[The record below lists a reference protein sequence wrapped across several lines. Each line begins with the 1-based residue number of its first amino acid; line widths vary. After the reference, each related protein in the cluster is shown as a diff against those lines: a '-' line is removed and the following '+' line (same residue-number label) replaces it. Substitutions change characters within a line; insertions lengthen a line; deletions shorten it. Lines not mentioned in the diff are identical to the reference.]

1 MDETVFTAMNTLPNP
16 IFLTDPEGKILYKNR
31 AAFSLCPPLYRSI
44 CGRLFAKDAALLGS
58 DLDKSAFPRFVPFN
72 DRGDAQTAFV
82 DTVYY
87 ERRLTLLWVTSPLFR
102 SALAE
107 SVFLPEKEGRE
118 VLSGETLAF
127 RIGKMAKAQEG
138 GAPEANAKS
147 RYMTFLL
154 YKLTALTVDAVVLDR
169 AVKRCPLSRALQVFY
184 HICHQILRPMG
195 AELLP
200 APLPEDANLLE
211 VALYPFLLFSSAKL
225 LWTVECSESPI
236 VRSSAL
242 LEDEQVYL
250 TFSAG
255 KKPTARRLAGGDRS
269 FSSLLPS
276 EVCDLYFFHHGVK
289 NSGCHFDFVF
299 DDKPS
304 DNLRLCLRT
313 PLKLPTAIRADS
325 ALDYTALLSLIT
337 QWAKDLLA
345 ASAPQEE

>member
-1 MDETVFTAMNTLPNP
+1 MDEAVFTTMNTLPNP

-31 AAFSLCPPLYRSI
+31 AAFSLCPPLYRPI
-44 CGRLFAKDAALLGS
+44 CGRLFAEDAALLGS
-58 DLDKSAFPRFVPFN
+58 EFDKSAFPRLVRFN

-87 ERRLTLLWVTSPLFR
+87 ERRLCLLWVASPLFR

-107 SVFLPEKEGRE
+107 SVFLPEKEGRD
-118 VLSGETLAF
+118 VLSGETLSF
-127 RIGKMAKAQEG
+127 RIGKLGEEQESG
-138 GAPEANAKS
+138 IPEALARS
-147 RYMTFLL
+147 RYMALLL
-154 YKLTALTVDAVVLDR
+154 YKLTTLTVEAVVLDR
-169 AVKRCPLSRALQVFY
+169 AVKHCSLSRALQVFY

-200 APLPEDANLLE
+200 APLPEEAEFLD
-211 VALYPFLLFSSAKL
+211 VALYPFLLFSSATL

-236 VRSSAL
+236 VRSSVL
-242 LEDEQVYL
+242 LEDEQMYL

-255 KKPTARRLAGGDRS
+255 KRPAERRLSGGDRS
-269 FSSLLPS
+269 FSSLLPG
-276 EVCDLYFFHHGVK
+276 EICDLYFFHHGVK

-313 PLKLPTAIRADS
+313 PLKMPTAIRADS

-345 ASAPQEE
+345 APVPREE